1 MSRETISLL
10 LIILVSRLLL
20 LCDAATLPTFA
31 NSSSTVNSQW
41 QTAAGRLAGQW
52 RNPNDVLT
60 ILMIIGG
67 DVVQK
72 ALAQLSGPRFVPV
85 AFSFGWVSYSFS
97 AVFAVFGDGSLMPS
111 PTRSSTLINARSG
124 YRRTNQSWVLD
135 RILRGVES
143 SHESMSAALCV
154 SVYRANSNRQLS
166 SADWLWWS
174 GLLTMLAQFIL
185 GVIPLAL
192 GKDWTTFLVTMMG
205 TGLALMT
212 GSSTQWQREKW
223 GARIDKGAST
233 YCLTRGNGFQ
243 HAIVIQNT
251 TPGCLNL
258 EDLAMLRKEGCS
270 RGCKAFVAISACLWV
285 LLLISIAGLQH
296 NTWFLLGVGCLGMV
310 QNVCVAAFPRQ
321 PDAMGI
327 PLEFVTEIYGPK
339 VMPVLQRTELQFPLV
354 GAALVKIFFNGR
366 LRDDEK
372 RFWEARVI
380 EAESYSQK
388 KEISQGPQNQSRTST
403 VRPSGTPVRKT
414 GLTDLHRP
422 ITTSAPVFPS
432 AMPVRRNTR

>member
-1 MSRETISLL
+1 MTRDTISLL
-10 LIILVSRLLL
+10 LTILASHSPH
-20 LCDAATLPTFA
+20 LCEAATLPTFA
-31 NSSSTVNSQW
+31 NSSSAIDSQW
-41 QTAAGRLAGQW
+41 QTAAGRLASQW

-111 PTRSSTLINARSG
+111 PTRPSTLINVRSG
-124 YRRTNQSWVLD
+124 YARTNQSWVLD
-135 RILRGVES
+135 RFLRGVES
-143 SHESMSAALCV
+143 SHEPTRAALCV
-154 SVYRANSNRQLS
+154 SVYRAKPDRQLS

-174 GLLTMLAQFIL
+174 GLLTMLAQLIL

-192 GKDWTTFLVTMMG
+192 EKDWTTLLVTMMG
-205 TGLALMT
+205 TSLALMT
-212 GSSTQWQREKW
+212 GSSKQWQREKW
-223 GARIDKGAST
+223 GARIDNGANT

-243 HAIVIQNT
+243 HAIVIQNKT
-251 TPGCLNL
+251 SGCLNL

-270 RGCKAFVAISACLWV
+270 RGCKAFVATSVCLWV

-310 QNVCVAAFPRQ
+310 QNVCVASFSRQ

-327 PLEFVTEIYGPK
+327 PLEFVTKISGPK
-339 VMPVLQRTELQFPLV
+339 VMPVLKNTELQFPVV
-354 GAALVKIFFNGR
+354 GAVLVKIFFNGR
-366 LRDDEK
+366 LRDDER
-372 RFWEARVI
+372 RFWEARVV

-388 KEISQGPQNQSRTST
+388 NEISQGPQNQSRTST
-403 VRPSGTPVRKT
+403 VGISGTPVRTT
-414 GLTDLHRP
+414 GLTGLHRP
-422 ITTSAPVFPS
+422 ITTSAPVFSS